1 MTTNVTKNSPTGV
14 LDVSQNT
21 SVFRNWHDRSHDN
34 VFGIAAGFVV
44 PTLIEFLQGNST
56 VKLDM
61 NCALQTQPTLSP
73 VFADVFVNNRVIVC
87 PLRLY
92 VAGLYGNNFLE
103 ADVVENIQ
111 FPRISYSPEDFDSS
125 MLSSAENLGAI
136 LQGSLLAHLRY
147 PRVWS
152 FGAPIE
158 TRHWLTK
165 HLLVYLDA
173 GSEITQEIPAYS
185 SPGWSNYNA
194 LSILA
199 YYDACLHYVAD
210 PYDKSIP
217 FERTDFLVTGE
228 GKVVVNRVRS
238 AVNYD
243 NILNAIYEA
252 KGFNTGTSYLTNG
265 HTSVP
270 IESFVGIN
278 LLSTVTFEDTGEVNN
293 FYVDNDLTYNGYLS
307 TVSSHISHNGLFPD
321 TYRPDYFSTYYD
333 DEQVGKLYT
342 INVGDSYV
350 GLRLANAEFNRM
362 ATNIIKGQ
370 TFKDWNEAS
379 YGVELHL
386 SDHPIFVGSDTFKI
400 RFQDIVNTNSGAQK
414 NDSFVPLG
422 TAVARG
428 YAASGLDKTITFTTL
443 EPCIMLVLTSLV
455 PSVHYSADVPAHHEY
470 LKMLDLPNRYYD
482 GVGFENIP
490 FGRMI
495 HTGFNAIEV
504 DEQSI
509 GSVPFY
515 YQHMISYDRVSGLLA
530 TNSFR
535 SYVMERDLG
544 VSGYFD
550 ELGDPN
556 SIKDI
561 DFLDSIIDLLSSKYI
576 NGSNY
581 DYAFASSNPIGDGSV
596 VAETAASEN
605 YFMYMHFALRIL
617 EPLTNQI
624 ISRNTL

>member
-1 MTTNVTKNSPTGV
+1 MTTNEIKNSPTGV
-14 LDVSQNT
+14 LDGSQNT

-111 FPRISYSPEDFDSS
+111 FPRVHFSPDGDSTAYITDTQDF
-125 MLSSAENLGAI
+125 SAN

-152 FGAPIE
+152 FGVPVE
-158 TRHWLTK
+158 TRHWITK
-165 HLLVYLDA
+165 KLLVDIERSEGEIDYVASYGPLD
-173 GSEITQEIPAYS
+173 
-185 SPGWSNYNA
+185 WSQYNA

-199 YYDACLHYVAD
+199 YFDACLHYVAD

-217 FERTDFLVTGE
+217 FETTQFTVTNE
-228 GKVVVNRVRS
+228 SKVVVSRVRS

-243 NILNAIYEA
+243 DILNAIYEA
-252 KGFNTGTSYLTNG
+252 KGFNTGTSYLTAS
-265 HTSVP
+265 HDSV
-270 IESFVGIN
+270 SLDNFVGID
-278 LLSTVTFEDTGEVNN
+278 LMTYVGFEDIAQLEDILNN
-293 FYVDNDLTYNGYLS
+293 NDLTEQGIFPKIASY
-307 TVSSHISHNGLFPD
+307 VSHNGLFPD

-342 INVGDSYV
+342 ITVGDSYV

-379 YGVELHL
+379 YGIELHL

-428 YAASGLDKTITFTTL
+428 YAVSGLDKTITFTTL

-470 LKMLDLPNRYYD
+470 QKMLDLPNRYYD

-495 HTGFNAIEV
+495 HTGFSIMDV
-504 DEQSI
+504 DSQSI

-515 YQHMISYDRVSGLLA
+515 YQNMISYDRVSGLLA
-530 TNSFR
+530 TNAFR
-535 SYVMERDLG
+535 SYVMERDFGL
-544 VSGYFD
+544 SGYFD
-550 ELGDPN
+550 VEGSWNAENNTEL
-556 SIKDI
+556 
-561 DFLDSIIDLLSSKYI
+561 LDSFVDLLSSKYI

-581 DYAFASSNPIGDGSV
+581 DYAFANSAPIGDGTV

>member
-14 LDVSQNT
+14 LDVSKNS

-111 FPRISYSPEDFDSS
+111 FPRIHYTPLDEDSS
-125 MLSSAENLGAI
+125 MITDTQDWFAV

-152 FGAPIE
+152 FGVPIE
-158 TRHWLTK
+158 TRHWITK
-165 HLLVYLDA
+165 KLQLNIID
-173 GSEITQEIPAYS
+173 GDEEDEIPSYES
-185 SPGWSNYNA
+185 VLWSNYNA

-199 YYDACLHYVAD
+199 YFDACLHYVAD

-217 FERTDFLVTGE
+217 FETTSFIVESDA
-228 GKVVVNRVRS
+228 KVKVSRVRS

-243 NILNAIYEA
+243 DILNAIYEA

-270 IESFVGIN
+270 IESFVGIP
-278 LLSTVTFEDTGEVNN
+278 LLTPVTFEDMGPQEDIANN
-293 FYVDNDLTYNGYLS
+293 NDLTCFGIIPNIG
-307 TVSSHISHNGLFPD
+307 SHISHNGLFPD
-321 TYRPDYFSTYYD
+321 TYRPDYFTTYYD

-455 PSVHYSADVPAHHEY
+455 PSVHYAADVPAHHEY
-470 LKMLDLPNRYYD
+470 QKMLDLPNRYYD

-490 FGRMI
+490 FGRMT
-495 HTGFNAIEV
+495 HTGFAFRDLDN
-504 DEQSI
+504 QSM

-515 YQHMISYDRVSGLLA
+515 YQNMISYDRVSGLLA

-535 SYVMERDLG
+535 SYVMERDFGLG
-544 VSGYFD
+544 GYFD
-550 ELGDPN
+550 SVGPITTDNALELLH
-556 SIKDI
+556 S
-561 DFLDSIIDLLSSKYI
+561 FVDLLSSKYI

-581 DYAFASSNPIGDGSV
+581 DYAFASSTPIGDGQV
-596 VAETAASEN
+596 VAESAASEN